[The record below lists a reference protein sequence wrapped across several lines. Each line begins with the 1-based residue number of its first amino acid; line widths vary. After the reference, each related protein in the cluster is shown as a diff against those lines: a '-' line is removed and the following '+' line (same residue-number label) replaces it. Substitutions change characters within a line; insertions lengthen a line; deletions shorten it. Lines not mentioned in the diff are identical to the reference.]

1 MPVLG
6 SSSLLLSS
14 FQRWSSRFR
23 SRGPAILLALA
34 AVLAPGV
41 AGAGQ
46 LQLSWADNSGGEAA
60 FRIERKTG
68 TAGAYAELD
77 LQSSG
82 ITSYVDASAL
92 EGTTYCYRV
101 QAYNDT
107 SVSAYSNEACG
118 TLATGLVVTVSLA
131 GTGKGMVNSSP
142 SGISCGTD
150 CVETYPSGAVVT
162 LSASAA
168 SDSTFGGWGG
178 GGCAGTDPCTLT
190 GNAPVSVSATFVAA
204 PVAAPSASYTLS
216 AAKSGPGTVT
226 SGPAGINCG
235 SDCSESYA
243 SGTAVT
249 LTATPVNGA
258 RFVGWGGACSGTG
271 TCALQITAATSISAT
286 FSKGRGKK

>member
-1 MPVLG
+1 MLVL
-6 SSSLLLSS
+6 SSSPLQSS

-46 LQLSWADNSGGEAA
+46 LQLSWADNSGGEAG

-92 EGTTYCYRV
+92 DGTTYCYRV
-101 QAYNDT
+101 QAYSDT

-131 GTGKGMVNSSP
+131 GTGKGTVNSSP

-178 GGCAGTDPCTLT
+178 GCAGTDPCTLT
-190 GNAPVSVSATFVAA
+190 GNAPVSVSATF
-204 PVAAPSASYTLS
+204 VAAPSASYTLS

-249 LTATPVNGA
+249 LTATPANGA

-271 TCALQITAATSISAT
+271 TCALQLTAATSVSAT